1 MELNFS
7 ISEMECSN
15 LTYGLL
21 SFSLFSFNIK
31 HKMGT
36 LENRAE
42 VIQSIFEE
50 HDSKKAAELTALQ
63 LQILYSD
70 IRIGG
75 LSLPQVTRHY
85 SSDIDIWLSV
95 YSW

>member
-1 MELNFS
+1 
-7 ISEMECSN
+7 
-15 LTYGLL
+15 
-21 SFSLFSFNIK
+21 
-31 HKMGT
+31 MGT
-36 LENRAE
+36 LEKRAE

-75 LSLPQVTRHY
+75 LSLPQVT
-85 SSDIDIWLSV
+85 LT
-95 YSW
+95 